1 MVLFSVFSRAQKAD
15 SLASKNSD
23 SRRGLEPD
31 SGSPDTKNGSG
42 KKTC

>member
-15 SLASKNSD
+15 SPAPKNSD
-23 SRRGLEPD
+23 SRRGFDPD
-31 SGSPDTKNGSG
+31 SGPPDAKNGSG